1 MRGRSLALIC
11 FTGASFAL
19 GCDRAPVT
27 EGRADDLA
35 TAKVIVVTA
44 PDSSVAVVGPA
55 GRAARGEIAGP
66 SAQGVR
72 VGMAPQVDPALTLP
86 DPVATREVTLAP
98 VIGAAG
104 QRGWTA
110 PTMTLFGSAVQ
121 PWLVQVGPRMDLG
134 RNSGLMLRGGT
145 QGQHNR
151 WDLGASATVGDR
163 SNVQGVVRF
172 HH

>member
-1 MRGRSLALIC
+1 MRGRALALLC

-19 GCDRAPVT
+19 GCDRVPVT

-35 TAKVIVVTA
+35 TAKVIIVTA
-44 PDSSVAVVGPA
+44 PDSSVTVVVPA
-55 GRAARGEIAGP
+55 GRAAGGEIAGP
-66 SAQGVR
+66 SARGVR
-72 VGMAPQVDPALTLP
+72 VGMAPQVDPALTLF
-86 DPVATREVTLAP
+86 DPVAAREVTLAP
-98 VIGAAG
+98 VIGSAG
-104 QRGWTA
+104 STRWVA
-110 PTMTLFGSAVQ
+110 PSMNLFGSAVQ
-121 PWLVQVGPRMDLG
+121 PWRVQVGPRTDLG

-145 QGQHNR
+145 EGQHNR